1 MPYLYTDKAKNETK
15 LFKTI
20 SSLSKTLNIKIDNLY
35 RVFSRNKLKTFE
47 NRYYRIDKK
56 EMI

>member
-1 MPYLYTDKAKNETK
+1 MPYLYIDKATNETK

-20 SSLSKTLNIKIDNLY
+20 VSLSKTLNIKIDNLY

-56 EMI
+56 EML